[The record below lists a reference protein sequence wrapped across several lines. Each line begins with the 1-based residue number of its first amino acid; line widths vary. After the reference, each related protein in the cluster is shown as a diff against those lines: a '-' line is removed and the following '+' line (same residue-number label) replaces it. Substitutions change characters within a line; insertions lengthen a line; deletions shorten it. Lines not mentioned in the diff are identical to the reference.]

1 MLKIRKCTSLRIK
14 FKTVSIKINGDLIPN
29 RKAKKHV
36 NLLITRT
43 NSDKSHNSSK
53 ASIYHQ

>member
-1 MLKIRKCTSLRIK
+1 MLKIGKCTSLRIK

-29 RKAKKHV
+29 RKAKKHF

-43 NSDKSHNSSK
+43 NSDKSHN
-53 ASIYHQ
+53 